1 MNNRTEKNVKISD
14 ESYQIF
20 AQAKKDIKERGGDI
34 SFKDFTDKV
43 FKSSPQ
49 VIADIIEEHTPEEFL
64 IKNALRD
71 EALRNQV
78 LKLIKAQKHKQKSLE
93 I

>member
-1 MNNRTEKNVKISD
+1 MNSSTEKNVKISD

-78 LKLIKAQKHKQKSLE
+78 LKLIKSQKHKQKSLE

>member
-20 AQAKKDIKERGGDI
+20 AEAKKDIKERGGDI
-34 SFKDFTDKV
+34 SFKEFTDKV
-43 FKSSPQ
+43 FKSSSQ

-64 IKNALRD
+64 IKNALKD
-71 EALRNQV
+71 EALKNQV
-78 LKLIKAQKHKQKSLE
+78 LKLIKSQKTKQRSLE

>member
-1 MNNRTEKNVKISD
+1 MNSSTEKNVKISD

-78 LKLIKAQKHKQKSLE
+78 LKLIKSQKNKQKSLE